1 MTGASGFI
9 GSAVAADL
17 VSRGFK
23 VTAASRTIPAIAGV
37 AYFPI
42 EQLDGGTDWRPALPK
57 GGVVVHLAAR
67 AHVLDDTAANAETL
81 YRVTNTEATAR
92 LARQAAASGVKR
104 LIFAS
109 SIKVNGEGRDRP
121 YTESDPP
128 APIDAYGRSKA
139 EAEVELKR
147 IAAETG
153 LEIVILRFTIVYGPG
168 VKANFRNLLAMVD
181 CGVPLPFGAVHNRRS
196 MIFIGNLCD
205 LIASI
210 IGNDAAAG
218 RTLLVSDGED
228 VSTPELITLIAQA
241 FGKKPRL
248 LPLRAGLIK
257 RLAGMLGREKEAT
270 RLLGSL
276 SVDST
281 PMCNLI
287 GWTAPFRVADGV
299 RQTVKWYR
307 SASR

>member
-1 MTGASGFI
+1 MTGANGFI

-17 VSRGFK
+17 VSRGFS
-23 VTAASRTIPAIAGV
+23 VTAASRTIPAIRGV

-42 EQLDGGTDWRPALPK
+42 EKLDGGTDWRPALPN
-57 GGVVVHLAAR
+57 GGVIVHLAAR
-67 AHVLDDTAANAETL
+67 AHMLDETAADAEFL
-81 YRVTNTEATAR
+81 YHMTNSEATAR
-92 LARQAAASGVKR
+92 LARQAAQSGVKR

-109 SIKVNGEGRDRP
+109 SIKVNGEVRDKP
-121 YTESDPP
+121 YTENDPP
-128 APIDAYGRSKA
+128 APIEAYGRSKA
-139 EAEVELKR
+139 EAEAELKR

-153 LEIVILRFTIVYGPG
+153 LEIVILRLTIVYGPG
-168 VKANFRNLLAMVD
+168 VKANFRNLIAAVD
-181 CGVPLPFGAVHNRRS
+181 CGLPLPLGAVNNRRS

-205 LIASI
+205 LIATI

-218 RTLLVSDGED
+218 RTFLVSDGDD

-248 LPLRAGLIK
+248 LPLPAGLI
-257 RLAGMLGREKEAT
+257 RYLAGMLGREKEAT

-281 PMCNLI
+281 SLRDLI
-287 GWTAPFRVADGV
+287 GWTAPFGVADGI

-307 SASR
+307 SAQR